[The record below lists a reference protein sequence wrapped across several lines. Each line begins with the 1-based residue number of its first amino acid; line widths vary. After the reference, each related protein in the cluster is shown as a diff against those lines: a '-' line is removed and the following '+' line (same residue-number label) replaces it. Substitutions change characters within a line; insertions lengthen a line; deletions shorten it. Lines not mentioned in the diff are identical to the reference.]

1 MDTALLNE
9 KYWGLE
15 PLRTFDQVIITLN
28 FSLLDI
34 SGMDNE
40 YYNRYIQISKYTYIL
55 NPNTQHGN
63 CLTSNETPS
72 SLLAQ
77 SEAGRREPSL
87 SSKLVLPIIVVIS
100 YSMPE

>member
-34 SGMDNE
+34 SGMDKE
-40 YYNRYIQISKYTYIL
+40 YYNRYIHISKYTYIL
-55 NPNTQHGN
+55 NPNTQHGP
-63 CLTSNETPS
+63 CLTSNVTPS

-77 SEAGRREPSL
+77 FEAERRGGWSL
-87 SSKLVLPIIVVIS
+87 H
-100 YSMPE
+100 